1 MDSPKSLIIPTI
13 ICLTIAIILFK
24 KFKSKKPKKKLDKSN
39 IKNEEEIV
47 EKDEDRNKLKNK
59 KEITEDSKEVE
70 EEEEIGDKK
79 DKVNEEKE
87 KKKKLTYNILFDK
100 FCDYIQKNK
109 LVSVDAISKKL
120 NKTKDETIKFL
131 RELEN
136 EGKMVGFLG
145 ADGEYFYLST
155 KELDLLN
162 NLLLKSKNKDIN
174 EEELEKQFQQI
185 AKQGEEQSII

>member
-1 MDSPKSLIIPTI
+1 MGSPKSLIIPTI

-70 EEEEIGDKK
+70 KEEEIGGKK